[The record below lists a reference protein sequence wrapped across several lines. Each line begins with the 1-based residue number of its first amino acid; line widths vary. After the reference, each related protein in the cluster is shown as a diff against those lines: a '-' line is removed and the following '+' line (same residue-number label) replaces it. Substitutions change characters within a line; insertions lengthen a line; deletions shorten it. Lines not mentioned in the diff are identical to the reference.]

1 MMMMS
6 DDDDDSDPQFNVVAD
21 YFFVDAEKNPI
32 CLSALPI
39 RFEQGTDEATQCKQN
54 IVLRGV
60 ADSGITVYTHVV
72 AWKLG
77 LEGKQPVI
85 AVLSVEGSWMNLAKP
100 RNSYEEEFRTIFITV
115 RMLHF
120 LRRKPEEPEKNLWS
134 HLRKVF
140 DKFDLRPSKDDFR
153 NHRSLLK
160 LFAEKDLNLAKSQ
173 VLRAFIEDG
182 SKKQTSEVES
192 DNIEMKQSFIAS
204 DEEIEDMV
212 SDGSSESDGNS
223 ESDEEE
229 DDLFDFTC
237 AICDNGGDLL
247 GCDGPCMRSFH
258 AKIGTGEDSYCDTLG
273 FTEAEV
279 EAMKTFLCKNCEY
292 KQHQCFICGVL
303 EPSDGPTAKVFLCNN
318 ATCGYF
324 YHPKC
329 VARKLHPNN
338 KIEALEKENKI
349 IGGSSFTCPI
359 HWCFHCK
366 GLEDRSQEQL
376 QFAVCRRCPKSYHRK
391 CLPRDHEIDSD
402 IETPVRNHIKF
413 PGIPKIVKPADYL
426 KRKNKV
432 LINKRKR
439 DFDESFLEQSSNK
452 AAKVPVKVRVQEDEH
467 ARKFAVKSSSEQF
480 VDKPE
485 KKKPKVKDTSASSS
499 RPANEQEKY
508 LATSPSS
515 TMGNLP
521 QSSFPRVDSE
531 TEKRVIALVEKEGSS
546 LTLKDISSR
555 CLVPSTHVYAG
566 RQTDKIVATGK
577 LERSVQAVGAALK
590 ALGNGGNVNEA
601 KAVCEP
607 QVLKQLTKWHT
618 RLRVYISPF
627 IYGSRYSSFGRH
639 FTKVDKL
646 VEIVDKLHWYVEPG
660 DTIVDF
666 CCGANDFS
674 RLMKEK
680 LDEVDKKCHFKNY
693 DLIQPQNSFCFE
705 RRDWMTVQP
714 DELPGGRQLIMGLNP
729 PFGVKAALANK
740 FIDKALSFKPKLV
753 ILIVPK
759 ETKRLDQKKTPYD
772 LVWEDSNC
780 LAGKSFYLP
789 GSLDVNDKIVQGWNA
804 SAPPLYLWSRSD
816 WTKKHKEV
824 AKAHNHTSVGKISR
838 RVEQGNLSDDGPA
851 KKEAESSDV
860 HNSRPGKEK
869 ENIRNTSCHPREVNL
884 SNNLPA
890 RRKAEPKSKQNAR
903 SGKAKE
909 TREKATCDFREDSP
923 SGKAEEKRHKAAC
936 SVREVSPSDDHL
948 VKKQDRPG
956 EEKAARKA
964 NFTVKKQARPREDEE
979 ANLSGNRP
987 LKKQAEATSQQIS
1000 RPGKQNSRDESK
1012 SSDDR
1017 RRKRIPDE
1025 ADSLPPEKQVEVA
1038 YEETRAIPSKR
1049 GMHQGQ
1055 SNGTNARVKESKGSS
1070 DMSMSS
1076 SLENSTARHR
1086 SRSNSPFI
1094 PNEQPSGYTTAH
1106 RDSNMKYHVK
1116 EPRVSTFNSAT
1127 TYQASYLANS
1137 DGRKDAIGERNDPT
1151 FYMGADDRSSAY
1163 NSSIEEMTKRY
1174 APGRAGD
1181 VCSPQGQGNGGSFSR
1196 RQDDHLQT
1204 SLYSLGSS
1212 GARYDQIGSSGARY
1226 DQIVSSGARYDPRSL
1241 TSPSYGLLSTT
1252 PRSSVIDKY
1261 SPGFSGSSGSGPSV
1275 MDSYAPGYLGA
1286 NAPGRSLVMD
1296 RYAPP
1301 LDETNYAM
1309 RGVHDVPGYGRDMP
1323 PQYPYRGPDPSGR
1336 GPPHI

>member
-1 MMMMS
+1 M
-6 DDDDDSDPQFNVVAD
+6 
-21 YFFVDAEKNPI
+21 
-32 CLSALPI
+32 
-39 RFEQGTDEATQCKQN
+39 
-54 IVLRGV
+54 
-60 ADSGITVYTHVV
+60 
-72 AWKLG
+72 KL
-77 LEGKQPVI
+77 
-85 AVLSVEGSWMNLAKP
+85 
-100 RNSYEEEFRTIFITV
+100 T
-115 RMLHF
+115 
-120 LRRKPEEPEKNLWS
+120 
-134 HLRKVF
+134 
-140 DKFDLRPSKDDFR
+140 
-153 NHRSLLK
+153 
-160 LFAEKDLNLAKSQ
+160 
-173 VLRAFIEDG
+173 
-182 SKKQTSEVES
+182 
-192 DNIEMKQSFIAS
+192 
-204 DEEIEDMV
+204 
-212 SDGSSESDGNS
+212 
-223 ESDEEE
+223 
-229 DDLFDFTC
+229 
-237 AICDNGGDLL
+237 
-247 GCDGPCMRSFH
+247 
-258 AKIGTGEDSYCDTLG
+258 
-273 FTEAEV
+273 
-279 EAMKTFLCKNCEY
+279 
-292 KQHQCFICGVL
+292 
-303 EPSDGPTAKVFLCNN
+303 
-318 ATCGYF
+318 
-324 YHPKC
+324 
-329 VARKLHPNN
+329 
-338 KIEALEKENKI
+338 
-349 IGGSSFTCPI
+349 
-359 HWCFHCK
+359 
-366 GLEDRSQEQL
+366 
-376 QFAVCRRCPKSYHRK
+376 
-391 CLPRDHEIDSD
+391 
-402 IETPVRNHIKF
+402 
-413 PGIPKIVKPADYL
+413 
-426 KRKNKV
+426 
-432 LINKRKR
+432 
-439 DFDESFLEQSSNK
+439 
-452 AAKVPVKVRVQEDEH
+452 
-467 ARKFAVKSSSEQF
+467 
-480 VDKPE
+480 
-485 KKKPKVKDTSASSS
+485 
-499 RPANEQEKY
+499 
-508 LATSPSS
+508 
-515 TMGNLP
+515 
-521 QSSFPRVDSE
+521 
-531 TEKRVIALVEKEGSS
+531 
-546 LTLKDISSR
+546 
-555 CLVPSTHVYAG
+555 
-566 RQTDKIVATGK
+566 
-577 LERSVQAVGAALK
+577 RSV
-590 ALGNGGNVNEA
+590 
-601 KAVCEP
+601 
-607 QVLKQLTKWHT
+607 
-618 RLRVYISPF
+618 ISR
-627 IYGSRYSSFGRH
+627 IMILSNH
-639 FTKVDKL
+639 
-646 VEIVDKLHWYVEPG
+646 
-660 DTIVDF
+660 
-666 CCGANDFS
+666 
-674 RLMKEK
+674 
-680 LDEVDKKCHFKNY
+680 
-693 DLIQPQNSFCFE
+693 SFCFE

-714 DELPGGRQLIMGLNP
+714 DELPGGSRLIMGLNP

-824 AKAHNHTSVGKISR
+824 AKVHNHTSVGKITR
-838 RVEQGNLSDDGPA
+838 RVEQGNLSDDGPV

-860 HNSRPGKEK
+860 LNSRSGKEK
-869 ENIRNTSCHPREVNL
+869 ENIGNTSCHPREVNL
-884 SNNLPA
+884 SDNVPA

-923 SGKAEEKRHKAAC
+923 SGKAEERRHKAAC
-936 SVREVSPSDDHL
+936 SVGEASPSDDHL

-964 NFTVKKQARPREDEE
+964 NFTVKKQARPREDKE
-979 ANLSGNRP
+979 ANLSGNHP
-987 LKKQAEATSQQIS
+987 MKKQAETTSQQIS
-1000 RPGKQNSRDESK
+1000 RPGKQNSRDGSK

-1017 RRKRIPDE
+1017 SRKRIPDE

-1049 GMHQGQ
+1049 SMHQGQ

-1086 SRSNSPFI
+1086 SPFI
-1094 PNEQPSGYTTAH
+1094 PTEQPSGYTTAH

-1116 EPRVSTFNSAT
+1116 EPSVSTFNSAT
-1127 TYQASYLANS
+1127 TYQGSYLANS

-1151 FYMGADDRSSAY
+1151 FYTGADDRSSAY